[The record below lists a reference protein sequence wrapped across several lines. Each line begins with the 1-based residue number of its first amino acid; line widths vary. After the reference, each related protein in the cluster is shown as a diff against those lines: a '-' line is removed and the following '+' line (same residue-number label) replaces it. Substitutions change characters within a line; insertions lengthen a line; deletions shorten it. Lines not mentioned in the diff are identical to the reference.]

1 MFIKQGNKAAL
12 VLRLVGLAESTYYDR
27 KKRKSQDEQA
37 VPQGCGRP
45 VPGYSLTESGEKIS
59 DGQIQE
65 MLLELV
71 AGEEHVYGYKLLAKC
86 LWNQHRLKLNHKKSY
101 RLCQALEILQPQRH
115 KRFKHPRK
123 LPENRVITGAGQLW
137 QMDIKYGYVAGRDR
151 HFFVLSI
158 IDVFTRVIVGY
169 HRGSSCEAKH
179 ACQTLGRAMDRHCA
193 PDSERPV
200 IRTDNG
206 PQFVSR
212 LFGDM
217 CESWGMTHERIPP
230 RTPDL
235 NAFIESFHSNI
246 DRDLFRKEAFET
258 FDEAYE
264 AVDRYMDF
272 YNNRRMHTS
281 LRNMP
286 PVGFSE
292 WVMGLEDRSAFFWPR
307 KKAK

>member
-1 MFIKQGNKAAL
+1 MEL
-12 VLRLVGLAESTYYDR
+12 
-27 KKRKSQDEQA
+27 
-37 VPQGCGRP
+37 
-45 VPGYSLTESGEKIS
+45 IS
-59 DGQIQE
+59 
-65 MLLELV
+65 
-71 AGEEHVYGYKLLAKC
+71 GEEHVYGYKLLAAC

-101 RLCQALEILQPQRH
+101 RLCKALDILQPQRK

-123 LPENRVITGAGQLW
+123 LPENRVITGPNQLW

-158 IDVFTRVIVGY
+158 IDIFTRVIVGY
-169 HRGSSCEAKH
+169 YRGSSCEAKH
-179 ACQTLGRAMDRHCA
+179 VCQTLGTALDRHCTDRSA
-193 PDSERPV
+193 RPV

-206 PQFVSR
+206 PQFVSH

-217 CESWGMTHERIPP
+217 CEGWEVTHERIPP

-246 DRDLFRKEAFET
+246 ERDLFGKEEFATFE
-258 FDEAYE
+258 DAY
-264 AVDRYMDF
+264 AGIDWYMDF

-281 LRNMP
+281 LRKRP
-286 PVGFSE
+286 PVAFSE
-292 WVMGLEDRSAFFWPR
+292 WVMTLEDRSEFFWPR